1 MHNFSKLYNFFSMS
15 WNNTHFHTLIKKT
28 ECWILYRAFRISH
41 QYSIESL
48 RLCRYMIFVIEC
60 FKLWRFVRVSIF
72 PFKIQL
78 AKYVWFHLLR
88 SFWDCTHQIKYVY
101 TYKYIHTLSRYR
113 HKRQTSVT
121 CMSISLSYH
130 DIRTSVFEPLS
141 FLKNFSYSKNEQIN
155 AARAAAWIDT
165 RSALRISILYSF
177 PITKHEFWMSLRFS
191 FLVDKT
197 CFNMDF

>member
-1 MHNFSKLYNFFSMS
+1 MYLFIYNTTSKICVVSS
-15 WNNTHFHTLIKKT
+15 TTL
-28 ECWILYRAFRISH
+28 L
-41 QYSIESL
+41 L
-48 RLCRYMIFVIEC
+48 RL
-60 FKLWRFVRVSIF
+60 
-72 PFKIQL
+72 
-78 AKYVWFHLLR
+78 H
-88 SFWDCTHQIKYVY
+88 TQIKYVY

-165 RSALRISILYSF
+165 RRALRISILYSF
-177 PITKHEFWMSLRFS
+177 PITKHEFWMSLPFS

-197 CFNMDF
+197 CFNMDLKTNNFYQKI

>member
-60 FKLWRFVRVSIF
+60 FKVWRFVRVCIF

-88 SFWDCTHQIKYVY
+88 SFWDCTHKWNTY
-101 TYKYIHTLSRYR
+101 TRINIYTHCLDTGINVKLASHAW
-113 HKRQTSVT
+113 V
-121 CMSISLSYH
+121 SLSLITIYAH
-130 DIRTSVFEPLS
+130 R
-141 FLKNFSYSKNEQIN
+141 FLNHFH
-155 AARAAAWIDT
+155 
-165 RSALRISILYSF
+165 F
-177 PITKHEFWMSLRFS
+177 
-191 FLVDKT
+191 
-197 CFNMDF
+197 

>member
-60 FKLWRFVRVSIF
+60 FKLWRFVRVCIF

-121 CMSISLSYH
+121 CMSISLLSRYTH
-130 DIRTSVFEPLS
+130 IGFWTTFIFKEFLIFQKWTNKCCTSSSLNWYETCTENIYFVF
-141 FLKNFSYSKNEQIN
+141 FSDYQ
-155 AARAAAWIDT
+155 T
-165 RSALRISILYSF
+165 RILDELTIF
-177 PITKHEFWMSLRFS
+177 FFGRQNLF
-191 FLVDKT
+191 
-197 CFNMDF
+197 

>member
-60 FKLWRFVRVSIF
+60 FKRMEIRTRLYFPIQNTTSKICVVSSTT
-72 PFKIQL
+72 L
-78 AKYVWFHLLR
+78 LLR
-88 SFWDCTHQIKYVY
+88 LHTQIKYVY

-121 CMSISLSYH
+121 CMSISL
-130 DIRTSVFEPLS
+130 LS
-141 FLKNFSYSKNEQIN
+141 RYTHIGF
-155 AARAAAWIDT
+155 
-165 RSALRISILYSF
+165 
-177 PITKHEFWMSLRFS
+177 
-191 FLVDKT
+191 
-197 CFNMDF
+197 